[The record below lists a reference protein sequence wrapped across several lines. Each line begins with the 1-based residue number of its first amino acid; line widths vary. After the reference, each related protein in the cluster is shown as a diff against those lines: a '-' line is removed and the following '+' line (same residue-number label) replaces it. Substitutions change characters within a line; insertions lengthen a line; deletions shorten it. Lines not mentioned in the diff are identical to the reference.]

1 MMGMAVMARPRG
13 REGFTILELLVVI
26 GLIGMITTWGYVIL
40 FRVDSDW
47 KELRSRSEINDAA
60 SAMFQT
66 MRDDFNASV
75 SPKLAGVALAA
86 THAMYSDTD
95 RHRELFNDSFEFPIA
110 APDAQGVS
118 RVRYFVE
125 RTLKRDFL
133 TREVLPLSG
142 EAASP
147 MTNELNRL
155 VDVVYLRCEVGV
167 EQNGEFAWTQDGWS
181 GSEPP
186 EAVRISMTLADPDS
200 PWIQVSRK
208 AVFDVRVD

>member
-1 MMGMAVMARPRG
+1 
-13 REGFTILELLVVI
+13 
-26 GLIGMITTWGYVIL
+26 
-40 FRVDSDW
+40 
-47 KELRSRSEINDAA
+47 
-60 SAMFQT
+60 
-66 MRDDFNASV
+66 
-75 SPKLAGVALAA
+75 
-86 THAMYSDTD
+86 
-95 RHRELFNDSFEFPIA
+95 
-110 APDAQGVS
+110 
-118 RVRYFVE
+118 VRYFVE

-167 EQNGEFAWTQDGWS
+167 EQNGEFAWTQDGWA
-181 GSEPP
+181 GAEHP
-186 EAVRISMTLADPDS
+186 EAVRISMTLADPDN